1 MSAASQKNNEE
12 RQKKYNKKIDFP
24 ELTIF
29 SASLG
34 KKGGAKW
41 SLGSRLRLHKV
52 YINWISKHGSE
63 MDTLDEIM
71 SKLFWYRKV
80 ILVRKSFADGL
91 ERSLFL

>member
-52 YINWISKHGSE
+52 YIN
-63 MDTLDEIM
+63 
-71 SKLFWYRKV
+71 
-80 ILVRKSFADGL
+80 
-91 ERSLFL
+91 

>member
-34 KKGGAKW
+34 KKGGGGRNGAW
-41 SLGSRLRLHKV
+41 GAGCGSIK
-52 YINWISKHGSE
+52 Y
-63 MDTLDEIM
+63 T
-71 SKLFWYRKV
+71 
-80 ILVRKSFADGL
+80 
-91 ERSLFL
+91 

>member
-1 MSAASQKNNEE
+1 
-12 RQKKYNKKIDFP
+12 
-24 ELTIF
+24 
-29 SASLG
+29 
-34 KKGGAKW
+34 
-41 SLGSRLRLHKV
+41 
-52 YINWISKHGSE
+52 

>member
-34 KKGGAKW
+34 KKGGEME
-41 SLGSRLRLHKV
+41 LG
-52 YINWISKHGSE
+52 E
-63 MDTLDEIM
+63 P
-71 SKLFWYRKV
+71 
-80 ILVRKSFADGL
+80 AAAP
-91 ERSLFL
+91 